1 MSNFNLLRVL
11 VLLAYVF
18 SANTFAEN
26 FTLNS
31 FSFLMTNQAKPDGVY
46 GYGSSDKDLQMFQYE
61 HFSTHNW
68 GDIYFDAELFH
79 GNDVGT
85 PVEKG
90 NKTQHLLVL
99 NPRLSLGKLSNRS
112 LQWGPIT
119 DVSLIGRWEA
129 SSYPSSDRFLA
140 QNYGVSLNF
149 NVPGFSW
156 FESGLLYRD
165 TNFDPD
171 TWLWRTV
178 LMSKPLIIKDQKFHI
193 NLLSLINGSTNNG
206 TEFFERGDVLWEL
219 NGSPKAQV
227 GIRFE
232 YVNYDNDP
240 LKSSGNYDRFT
251 PFLMFKYT
259 P

>member
-1 MSNFNLLRVL
+1 MAYFNWLQGVVL
-11 VLLAYVF
+11 FAYIF
-18 SANTFAEN
+18 STNASAEN
-26 FTLNS
+26 FTLNT
-31 FSFLMTNQAKPDGVY
+31 FSFLITNQAKPDAIY
-46 GYGSSDKDLQMFQYE
+46 GYGTSDKDLQMLQYE

-85 PVEKG
+85 PVENG
-90 NKTQHLLVL
+90 NNTQHLLVL
-99 NPRLSLGKLSNRS
+99 NPRLSLGKLTNNPLR
-112 LQWGPIT
+112 WGPIN
-119 DVSLIGRWEA
+119 DVSLISRWEA

-140 QNYGVSLNF
+140 QNYGFSLNF
-149 NVPGFSW
+149 DVPGFSW
-156 FESGLLYRD
+156 FESGVLYRD

-178 LMSKPLIIKDQKFHI
+178 LMSKPLIVENQKFHF

-206 TEFFERGDVLWEL
+206 TEVFERGDILWEIGG
-219 NGSPKAQV
+219 NSKAQLGV
-227 GIRFE
+227 RLE
-232 YVNYDNDP
+232 YASYDNDP
-240 LKSSGNYDRFT
+240 LKSSGDYNRFT